1 MSARQAVI
9 LAGGKGT
16 RLRPYTAVFPK
27 PLVPVGDQPILEL
40 IVRQLQAQGFDRL
53 TFAVN
58 HLAELIR
65 AFFGEGER
73 WGVKIRYSLE
83 NEPLGT
89 AGPIGLIED
98 LDEDFLVMNGDILT
112 DMDYDELW
120 RAHRE
125 NDAIAT
131 IATCT
136 KRVPISLG
144 VLEVDENGDL
154 AGYKEKPTAQY
165 RVSMGMY
172 VFQSRIQEFIRPGE
186 YLDLPDLMRL
196 LMEGGERVHCYDF
209 QGRWLDIGNPDD
221 YALAN
226 EEVAADERVYLGRVG
241 SS

>member
-83 NEPLGT
+83 EEVLGT
-89 AGPIGLIED
+89 AGPIGLIKE
-98 LDEDFLVMNGDILT
+98 LDDNFLVMNGDILT
-112 DMDYDELW
+112 DMNYDDLW
-120 RAHRE
+120 RSHQE
-125 NDAIAT
+125 NGAIAT

-136 KRVPISLG
+136 KCVPISLG
-144 VLEVDENGDL
+144 VLEVDENGNL
-154 AGYKEKPTAQY
+154 TGYKEKPTAQY

-172 VFQSRIQEFIRPGE
+172 VFQRRIQEFVQPGE

-196 LMEGGERVHCYDF
+196 LMERGERVHCYDF

-226 EEVAADERVYLGRVG
+226 EEVAADERVYLGRAG